1 MEQTCSIFGG
11 NMKRSKY
18 ESIINAAGRHLSKR
32 NCTDSDVLKKSK
44 LKLKQTAEQFEN
56 SAIWSQK
63 IISIQN
69 FSLTEQEADLQF
81 SKLKAWV
88 ESLDDGARIEIDEI
102 LFPAFISLYRKLN
115 VSGNTSGARGFYT
128 RNQSN
133 FFKVPELRKMAERFC
148 SENTSH
154 FILELSQ
161 EPYEI
166 LHSYI
171 GSNEHP
177 FLQQLLNTTLE
188 INIMKTKIDSSDPS
202 QTISKSQEDSSNM
215 EEVQDLMAA
224 ISRLE
229 ELPPTAPLLKLY
241 SIDTGQRRMSAASAS
256 PCQGYLSCGFQD
268 SSVAIWDVKEL
279 RSLSVSNVNRSNL
292 SESCAIGLYHPVASP
307 LTFPLEPDS
316 SLSICLGHSGPVYAT
331 QFTPNNTHMLSCS
344 DDTTLRLW
352 DMSSMENAVVYRG
365 HTYPVWAMD
374 ISQQSQYFAS
384 ASQDRT
390 AKIWMFDRTFPLRI
404 LAGHTADVDCVTF
417 HPNGLYLATGS
428 ADSSVRMWH
437 VTEGKTVR
445 ILVGHRGTVLAVAF
459 SPCGKLL
466 ASAGED
472 HRVKVWDVA
481 AGSILHDYAGHHD
494 VIHGLVWISESV
506 LASYSADGNIRV
518 WNVTQHSVPSSQL
531 SQQEIASYSVSSP
544 TKIVHLGRGN
554 QSTLVCIAA
563 SD

>member
-1 MEQTCSIFGG
+1 
-11 NMKRSKY
+11 MKRSKY
-18 ESIINAAGRHLSKR
+18 ESIINAAGRHLLKR
-32 NCTDSDVLKKSK
+32 NCTDSDVLKKNK
-44 LKLKQTAEQFEN
+44 LKLKQTTEQFEN
-56 SAIWSQK
+56 SSVWSQK
-63 IISIQN
+63 IISVQN
-69 FSLTEQEADLQF
+69 SSLSEQEADLQF

-115 VSGNTSGARGFYT
+115 VSGNTSGARGFYA

-177 FLQQLLNTTLE
+177 LLQQLLNTTLE
-188 INIMKTKIDSSDPS
+188 ISIIKTKIDSSDPS
-202 QTISKSQEDSSNM
+202 QAISKSHEDSSNM

-224 ISRLE
+224 ISRLD

-279 RSLSVSNVNRSNL
+279 RSPSLSDVSRSNL
-292 SESCAIGLYHPVASP
+292 SESCAIGLYHPVAST
-307 LTFPLEPDS
+307 LTFPLESDS
-316 SLSICLGHSGPVYAT
+316 SVSICLGHTGAVYAT
-331 QFTPNNTHMLSCS
+331 QFTPNNTYMLSCS

-374 ISQQSQYFAS
+374 VSQQGQYFAS

-437 VTEGKTVR
+437 VAEGKTVR

-472 HRVKVWDVA
+472 HRVKIWDVA

-494 VIHGLVWISESV
+494 VIHGLVWISENV
-506 LASYSADGNIRV
+506 LGSYSADGNIRV
-518 WNVTQHSVPSSQL
+518 WNVTQHSFPPSQQ
-531 SQQEIASYSVSSP
+531 SQQELASYSVSAP